1 MLCHLL
7 IFYLYLYLQNQLV
20 SVLFRLKHGRPSR
33 TCLTNSDS
41 LLAGFILRFARSMH
55 SSPVRTVF
63 TIYLS
68 LKLNF
73 TNFELCISHIK
84 SSLTSEIEVK
94 TVSVMSNDPHLT
106 INVSVNLNFNSFGV
120 VKIELNTWNKIFIFG
135 PLALNLGF
143 LGRQQG
149 DENTG

>member
-1 MLCHLL
+1 
-7 IFYLYLYLQNQLV
+7 
-20 SVLFRLKHGRPSR
+20 
-33 TCLTNSDS
+33 
-41 LLAGFILRFARSMH
+41 MH